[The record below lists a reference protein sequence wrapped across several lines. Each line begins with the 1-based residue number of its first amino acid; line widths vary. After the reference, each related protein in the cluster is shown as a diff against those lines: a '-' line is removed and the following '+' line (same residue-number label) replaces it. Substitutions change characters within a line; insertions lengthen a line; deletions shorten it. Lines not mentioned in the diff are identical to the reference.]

1 MPGRPPLRI
10 SQHGTIN
17 RTKLSNGAW
26 LARCRYR
33 DIDGVTRI
41 VERRGPVDDF
51 DQHGKLAEDALIEAL
66 KDRRPPAMA
75 EEITPETPV
84 SALIERHLE
93 RLVEDGRSPVTIST
107 YKFAAQKLNKLIGG
121 VRVCE
126 ATPARIDAAIRSM
139 RAAHGATMARQSKT
153 VLRGALQLAVL
164 ATVLNTNPVRDV
176 QAIRSSAPPTG
187 ASALT
192 EGQLRELLTE
202 LRASTYCQDHDL
214 VDPVTLL
221 IATGLRRSE
230 LLALRWTDFDTE
242 AATLA
247 VTGKLVRATG
257 HGLRRIGET
266 KSAAGKRTLRLPRF
280 AVEVLNSRRG
290 RPFVGEQP
298 MIFPS
303 TAGTW
308 RDPNNF
314 GKQWRTVRDDLGVP
328 EITTHSFRKSV
339 ATLIDDAGLS
349 ARIGADQLGHT
360 KVSMT
365 QDTYMARGRVHTE
378 VAELLDRAIND
389 E

>member
-1 MPGRPPLRI
+1 MAGRPPLRI
-10 SQHGTIN
+10 GERGTIN

-41 VERRGPVDDF
+41 VERRGRVDEF

-66 KDRRPPAMA
+66 TDRRPPAMA
-75 EEITPETPV
+75 EEVTLDTRV
-84 SALIERHLE
+84 SGLIERHLE
-93 RLVEDGRSPVTIST
+93 RLAEDGRSPATIST
-107 YKFAAQKLNKLIGG
+107 YKFAAQKLNKFFGA
-121 VRVCE
+121 VRLRE

-153 VLRGALQLAVL
+153 ILRGALQLAVM
-164 ATVLNTNPVRDV
+164 ASVLSANPARDV
-176 QAIRSSAPPTG
+176 QPIRSNAQPKG
-187 ASALT
+187 ATALT
-192 EGQLRELLTE
+192 REQLRELLTK
-202 LRASTYCQDHDL
+202 LRASAYCQAHDL
-214 VDPVTLL
+214 ADPLTLF

-230 LLALRWTDFDTE
+230 LLALRWVDLNAETG
-242 AATLA
+242 TLA
-247 VTGKLVRATG
+247 VTGRLVRATG
-257 HGLRRIGET
+257 QGLNRMDTT
-266 KSAAGKRTLRLPRF
+266 KSAAGKRTLPLPQF
-280 AVEVLNSRRG
+280 AVDALKQRHG
-290 RPFVGEQP
+290 RPFIGELA

-314 GKQWRTVRDDLGVP
+314 GKQWRTVREDLGVP
-328 EITTHSFRKSV
+328 DVTSHSFRKTI

-349 ARIGADQLGHT
+349 PRVGADQLGHS

-365 QDTYMARGRVHTE
+365 QDTYMARGRVH
-378 VAELLDRAIND
+378 AEIADLLDRTISD

>member
-1 MPGRPPLRI
+1 MAGRPSLRI
-10 SQHGTIN
+10 GQHGKFS

-41 VERRGPVDDF
+41 VERRGPVDEF
-51 DQHGKLAEDALIEAL
+51 DQYGKLAEDALIEAL
-66 KDRRPPAMA
+66 NDRRPPAVA
-75 EEITPETPV
+75 DEVTLDTPV

-93 RLVEDGRSPVTIST
+93 RLAEDDRSPITIST
-107 YKFAAQKLNKLIGG
+107 YKFAAQKLNKFIGA
-121 VRVCE
+121 VRVHE

-139 RAAHGATMARQSKT
+139 RTAHSATMARQSKT
-153 VLRGALQLAVL
+153 ILSGALQLAVM
-164 ATVLNTNPVRDV
+164 ASVLSTNPVRDV
-176 QAIRSSAPPTG
+176 QAIRSKAQPKG
-187 ASALT
+187 ATALT
-192 EGQLRELLTE
+192 IEQLRELLAE
-202 LRASTYCQDHDL
+202 LRASTYCQDQDL
-214 VDPVTLL
+214 IDPITLL

-230 LLALRWTDFDTE
+230 LLALRWVDFDAK

-247 VTGKLVRATG
+247 VTGKLIRATG
-257 HGLRRIGET
+257 QGLSRMDET
-266 KSAAGKRTLRLPRF
+266 KSAAGKRTLPLPQF
-280 AVEVLNSRRG
+280 AVDVLQSRRG
-290 RPFVGEQP
+290 RTFVGEQP

-314 GKQWRTVRDDLGVP
+314 GKQWRTVREDLGAP
-328 EITTHSFRKSV
+328 EITMHIFRKTV

-349 ARIGADQLGHT
+349 ARVGADQLGHT

-365 QDTYMARGRVHTE
+365 QDNYMARNRVHTE
-378 VAELLDRAIND
+378 VAEPLDRAISD